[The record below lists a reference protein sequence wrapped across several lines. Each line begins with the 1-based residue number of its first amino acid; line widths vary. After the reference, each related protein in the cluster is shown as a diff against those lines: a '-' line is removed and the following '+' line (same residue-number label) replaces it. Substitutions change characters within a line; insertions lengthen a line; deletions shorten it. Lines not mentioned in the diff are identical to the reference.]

1 MRKQKGQSSLQCQ
14 PSAVSVNTEGS
25 DGKMDFRLQASLI
38 TLLLLLLF
46 RRPITLAV
54 LEGVTLVTQEMD
66 SNIDPK
72 HSELN

>member
-1 MRKQKGQSSLQCQ
+1 
-14 PSAVSVNTEGS
+14 
-25 DGKMDFRLQASLI
+25 MDFRLQASLI